1 MNNKTK
7 VRMRANLAEKGLNVF
22 GRVVE
27 EAGDLYGQIVELTPE
42 DFDNVDAYL
51 ADNVGNVVLSVSR
64 GERLIIVDSIDLEFY
79 ESEEL

>member
-1 MNNKTK
+1 MENKTK
-7 VRMRANLAEKGLNVF
+7 VRMRADLAEKELNVF
-22 GRVVE
+22 GRVIE
-27 EAGDLYGQIVELTPE
+27 EAGDLYGQIVLLTPE
-42 DFDNVDAYL
+42 DFDDVDAYL

>member
-7 VRMRANLAEKGLNVF
+7 VRMRADLAKRELNVF
-22 GRVVE
+22 GRIIE
-27 EAGDLYGQIVELTPE
+27 EAGDLYGQIVELTPK
-42 DFDNVDAYL
+42 DFDDVDAYL
-51 ADNVGNVVLSVSR
+51 ADKVGNVVLSVSR